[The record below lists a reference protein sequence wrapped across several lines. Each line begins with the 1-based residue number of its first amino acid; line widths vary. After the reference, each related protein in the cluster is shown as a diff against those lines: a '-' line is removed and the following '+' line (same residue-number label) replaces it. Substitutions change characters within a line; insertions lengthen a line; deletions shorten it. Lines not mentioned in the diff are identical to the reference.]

1 MHYILKISD
10 KAFVKVED
18 NSDLTIVQEPE
29 RATKI
34 EVVGDAMR
42 QASQINEDW
51 EEAVVK
57 VLRVG

>member
-1 MHYILKISD
+1 MYYILKISN
-10 KAFVKVED
+10 KAFVKIED

-34 EVVGDAMR
+34 EKVGDAMR

-51 EEAVVK
+51 EEAIVK
-57 VLRVG
+57 VIRVG

>member
-1 MHYILKISD
+1 MYYILKISN

-34 EVVGDAMR
+34 EKVGDAMR

-51 EEAVVK
+51 EEAIVK
-57 VLRVG
+57 VIRVG